1 MTTANTATPATPG
14 RLGGVARGI
23 LRDPLALLGLCFLT
37 AVALAAIAPGLLSPH
52 DPLTRNLDHS
62 LEGPSAEFWLGTDLL
77 GRDTFSRLVHSSRSA
92 VLAGLEA
99 TGIALVIGVPIGLA
113 AGFFGGWFDKVTMR
127 IVDAVT
133 ALPGMIVA
141 IAVIAAIG
149 PGVVQAMFALGL
161 IFSTTFVRV
170 TRGEVLVVREQQYVE
185 AAHVTGVP
193 WIRILRRHVL
203 PNIMGPLVVQISLTM
218 ASALL
223 AEAAL
228 SFLGLSAQPPT
239 ATWGVM
245 VAQGGTLIS
254 QQPFLIVPPGLAIGL
269 TVLSLNLVGDALLGV
284 LRGEPRHL
292 GRRLR
297 KLSRAGSQG
306 EAVGGAVESLAV
318 PGAPTRLVTS
328 APVPADRPRDVV
340 EPDQGETPLLDVR
353 GLGVSHLAETR
364 TVQIVEDVSFSV
376 QAGETLG
383 LVGESGSGKTITAL
397 AAMGL
402 LPHGMVTT
410 RGSVRLQGQELLGLR
425 ERELNALRGDRIA
438 MVFQEPSSALNPAFT
453 IGNQIVEALRTH
465 QDISRKEARIRAID
479 LLDRVG
485 IREPQRRLR
494 DYPHQLSGGM
504 AQRAMVA
511 LAISCDPVL
520 LIADEP
526 TTALDV
532 TLKRQIGDLLLDLQ
546 DESGMAMIFVTHEL
560 GMIAQLADRVAVMY
574 AGEVVEES
582 SVETMF
588 GSPTHPYTAAL
599 IESARQD
606 RPRGVEL
613 EVIPGGVP
621 VPGSWPGA
629 CRFAPRCPVAVPA
642 CTTARVPLTA
652 TPDGQA
658 RCIRAEE
665 LLQVE
670 SMGGR

>member
-1 MTTANTATPATPG
+1 MTSNPVSVTPAAPTVATPG
-14 RLGGVARGI
+14 RFAGVLRGI
-23 LRDPLALLGLCFLT
+23 VRDPLAVLGLLFLL
-37 AVALAAIAPGLLSPH
+37 AVALAALAPGLLSPH
-52 DPLTRNLDHS
+52 DPLARNLDHS
-62 LEGPSAEFWLGTDLL
+62 LEGPSRGFWLGTDLL
-77 GRDTFSRLVHSSRSA
+77 GRDTFSRLVYSSRSA

-99 TGIALVIGVPIGLA
+99 TGIALVIGVPVGLA

-133 ALPGMIVA
+133 ALPGMIIA

-193 WIRILRRHVL
+193 WTRILGRHVL
-203 PNIMGPLVVQISLTM
+203 PNIMGPLVVQTSLTM
-218 ASALL
+218 AAALL

-254 QQPFLIVPPGLAIGL
+254 QQPFLIIPPGLAIGL

-284 LRGEPRHL
+284 LRGEPRQL

-297 KLSRAGSQG
+297 QLAGPGVGTTVAVPPTSSAQVVENG
-306 EAVGGAVESLAV
+306 PRRVGGAG
-318 PGAPTRLVTS
+318 GAQ
-328 APVPADRPRDVV
+328 AP
-340 EPDQGETPLLDVR
+340 LFDVR
-353 GLGVSHLAETR
+353 GLGVSYLADTR
-364 TVQIVEDVSFSV
+364 TVQIIEDVSFSV
-376 QAGETLG
+376 HAGETLG

-397 AAMGL
+397 ATMGL
-402 LPHGMVTT
+402 LPHGMVATS
-410 RGSVRLQGQELLGLR
+410 GSVRLEGQELLGLR
-425 ERELNALRGDRIA
+425 ERDLNGVRGDRIA

-453 IGNQIVEALRTH
+453 IGNQITEALRTH
-465 QDISRKEARIRAID
+465 QEVSRKEARIRAID
-479 LLDRVG
+479 LLQRVG
-485 IREPQRRLR
+485 IREPQHRIG
-494 DYPHQLSGGM
+494 DYPHELSGGM

-546 DESGMAMIFVTHEL
+546 DESKMAMIFVTHEL

-574 AGEVVEES
+574 AGEVVEEC

-588 GSPTHPYTAAL
+588 ASPSHPYTAAL

-606 RPRGVEL
+606 RPRGTAL

-621 VPGSWPGA
+621 VPGSWPDA
-629 CRFAPRCPVAVPA
+629 CRFAPRCAAAVPA
-642 CTTARVPLTA
+642 CTTASVPLVE
-652 TPDGQA
+652 TPDGRA
-658 RCIRAEE
+658 RCIRVEE
-665 LLQVE
+665 LLQIE
-670 SMGGR
+670 SRGGR